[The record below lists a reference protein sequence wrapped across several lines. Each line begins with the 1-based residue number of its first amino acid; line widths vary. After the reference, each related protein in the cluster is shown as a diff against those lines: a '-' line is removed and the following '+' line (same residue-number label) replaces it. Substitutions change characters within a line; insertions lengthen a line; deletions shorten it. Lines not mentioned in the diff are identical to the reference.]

1 MCFEPLPK
9 AIDINK
15 NQSQI
20 KHIRRMANSIQIQK
34 LFTKGFH
41 LHQQGDLANAWILY
55 QQVSALEPQHF
66 DALHMRA
73 IVQLQTGH
81 VESARTLFIQAIGLN
96 PLSDSAHLNLALVEE
111 KMGHWAEA
119 HGLLEQAIRLND
131 RNATAWNNK
140 GSLLNKTRAYSE
152 ALRCF
157 EKAIELNPGYA
168 EALTN
173 RANALLKL
181 GRVDDAL
188 TGFEAAMNTSPPS
201 SPSQIQ
207 ANCGMGL
214 IYKQKNQL
222 DLAMTCFDKV
232 IAGEPSHADAHFNL
246 GMIHHERKEYALALT
261 AYETAARLKP
271 NIDYLDG
278 YHLYAKNAICD
289 WFDSDAETHHLEQS
303 IRDGNKA
310 APPFSF
316 LSIFESAK
324 TQYMAASVIAA
335 DLKHCE
341 TFSTLPPEQ
350 QPQVLQPIAVQP
362 RKKRIRIGYLSSDFR
377 LHAVARLVVELI
389 ELHDRSVFEVYGF
402 CWSPEDGSALQDR
415 IRSAFDNFVK
425 IEALTDAQA
434 AEMIEKCE
442 LDVLVDLQGMT
453 NGARPGIFMQRPANA
468 IQISYLGMP
477 GTSGLPSI
485 DYIIGDDFV
494 FPRELEPFMSEKPL
508 RVPVCFQVSDRQRV
522 SGSPMSRAD
531 CGLPDDQFVFAV
543 FNNSYKITPALFQC
557 WMRILKATPP
567 SCLWLVHDNAAV
579 VENLRREAA
588 SAGIESDRLIFSE
601 KTSTEEYM
609 SRLALPDL
617 ALDTFPYNAGT
628 IANDLLWMGTP
639 ILTLS
644 GESYVSRMCGSLLM
658 AVGAP
663 ELIAYSLDD
672 YEKKAIA
679 LAQDRAVLMAFRNRM
694 KTCDHP
700 LFDTPGRVKDYEN
713 AIARLFADEPTT
725 TVDRMKAGQ
734 AQDLS

>member
-1 MCFEPLPK
+1 MCFEPLPR
-9 AIDINK
+9 AIDITEK
-15 NQSQI
+15 QSPT
-20 KHIRRMANSIQIQK
+20 KHIRRMANSIQIQE

-41 LHQQGDLANAWILY
+41 LHQRGDLANAWILY

-81 VESARTLFIQAIGLN
+81 IEIARTLFIQAIGLN

-140 GSLLNKTRAYSE
+140 GSLLNKTGAYSE

-157 EKAIELNPGYA
+157 ENAIDLNPGYA

-188 TGFEAAMNTSPPS
+188 TGFEAALNASPPS

-214 IYKQKNQL
+214 IYKQKSQL
-222 DLAMTCFDKV
+222 DLAKSCFDKV

-246 GMIHHERKEYALALT
+246 GMIHHERKEYALALA

-289 WFDSDAETHHLEQS
+289 WSDSDTETHHLEQG
-303 IRDGNKA
+303 IHAGHKA
-310 APPFSF
+310 APPFGF

-324 TQYMAASVIAA
+324 TQYMAAGVIAA
-335 DLKHCE
+335 DLKHRE
-341 TFSTLPPEQ
+341 AFATPPPKQ
-350 QPQVLQPIAVQP
+350 QPQALPTIATQPG
-362 RKKRIRIGYLSSDFR
+362 KNRIRIGYLSCDFR
-377 LHAVARLVVELI
+377 LHAVARLIVELI
-389 ELHDRSVFEVYGF
+389 ELHDRSIFEVYGF
-402 CWSPEDGSALQDR
+402 CWSPEDGSALQSR
-415 IRSAFDNFVK
+415 IRSAFDHFVK
-425 IEALTDAQA
+425 IHTLTDAQA
-434 AEMIEKCE
+434 AEMIDKRE

-453 NGARPGIFMQRPANA
+453 NGARPGILMRRPANA

-477 GTSGLPSI
+477 GTSGLPSL
-485 DYIIGDDFV
+485 DYIVGDEFI
-494 FPRELEPFMSEKPL
+494 FPRELESFMSEKPL
-508 RVPVCFQVSDRQRV
+508 RVPVCFQVSDRQRA
-522 SGSPMSRAD
+522 SGLPMKRAD
-531 CGLPDDQFVFAV
+531 CGLPDGLFVFAV
-543 FNNSYKITPALFQC
+543 FNNSYKINPALFQC
-557 WMRILKATPP
+557 WMRILKATPL

-588 SAGIESDRLIFSE
+588 SAGIDPDRLIFSA

-644 GESYVSRMCGSLLM
+644 GACYASRMCGSLLA

-663 ELIAYSLDD
+663 ELIAYSLSE
-672 YEKKAIA
+672 YEKKAIS
-679 LAQDRAVLMAFRNRM
+679 LAQDRAFLMAFRNRM
-694 KTCDHP
+694 AARDQP
-700 LFDTPGRVKDYEN
+700 LFDTPSRVKDYEN
-713 AIARLFADEPTT
+713 AIARLFMDEPAM
-725 TVDRMKAGQ
+725 VERLKAGQ
-734 AQDLS
+734 AQDPA